1 MEFLR
6 AINALMNRGSF
17 FIASAQLQ
25 SRIINA
31 IHNKGGNALLC
42 CKPLAYTHATRKF
55 PTGRRIAST
64 ACVPSQAPFPQVSTK

>member
-31 IHNKGGNALLC
+31 IHNKGGNLP
-42 CKPLAYTHATRKF
+42 K
-55 PTGRRIAST
+55 IAST
-64 ACVPSQAPFPQVSTK
+64 ACVPSQAPFPQISTK